1 MHFVMLLMVI
11 CGMTV
16 FNSCSPTELEGTFNG
31 EACAKPDSAK
41 VGETVVLSV
50 ENISINVE
58 GDNLSASIDISNNLV
73 ITKGKCHE
81 IANYYID
88 GKKVAESTESK
99 NKYSTE
105 YTIKEN
111 LGEHELSVVFTSNA
125 DKEDITNNV
134 KSSKFRVIE

>member
-16 FNSCSPTELEGTFNG
+16 FNSCVPTELEGTFNG
-31 EACAKPDSAK
+31 VACAKPDSAK
-41 VGETVVLSV
+41 VGETVVLTT
-50 ENISINVE
+50 
-58 GDNLSASIDISNNLV
+58 DISNNLV